1 MNKDQF
7 PQGPLYILSWSIPKD
22 IANSW
27 TNPVPRAAL
36 AVPEVVED
44 LGDMSEARVVIDYIR
59 SL

>member
-7 PQGPLYILSWSIPKD
+7 PQGPLYIISSSIPKD